1 MKLEMTKTKRRL
13 CLIALMLTNLAVMAD
28 LVIIPIISS
37 LYSTYGDQMNAVNY
51 VVSGPALVIVIT
63 SLLATVLCRKLDKKT
78 VIILGGLF
86 FTVGSICGVLV
97 DNIWY
102 MCFMRTLVGIGSG
115 ILQVLA
121 VSMIADIYEDADE
134 RAKITGYYNATM
146 SFVGI
151 AYSYFAGILAVGG
164 NWKNVFNLYWLAIP
178 MMIFLIL
185 FVPSIRPAATTVDQE
200 QEKNKKEKMGAGF
213 WRLQFFWFLA
223 NLLFGATVLYYVAVY
238 VAENGLGDS
247 SFSGMATSVKQLVG
261 FLLCFGFGF
270 IYKKLKRNTIT
281 VTYLLAAVTLV
292 WLVLA
297 PSKFAAVVI
306 ATICG
311 CCYKIAFSFAY
322 AHGFAIVPASRTED
336 ATAIT
341 TAVYGIGT
349 FCSTYFASLL
359 LTIMHTDS
367 YTKTWIIPAV
377 LFAIM
382 GVIELTVSLTERKK
396 AVQD

>member
-1 MKLEMTKTKRRL
+1 MKLEMTKTKRIL

-28 LVIIPIISS
+28 LVIIPVISD
-37 LYSTYGDQMNAVNY
+37 LYGAYGDQMNAVNY
-51 VVSGPALVIVIT
+51 VVSGPALIIVVT
-63 SLLATVLCRKLDKKT
+63 SLLATVLCRKMDKKI
-78 VIILGGLF
+78 VIILGGLSF
-86 FTVGSICGVLV
+86 AIGSICGAFV

-115 ILQVLA
+115 ILQVVA

-164 NWKNVFNLYWLAIP
+164 NWKNVFNLYWLAVP

-185 FVPSIRPAATTVDQE
+185 FVPSIRPAAETTRKEGQTD
-200 QEKNKKEKMGAGF
+200 KKEKMGGSF
-213 WRLQFFWFLA
+213 WQLQIFWFLA

-238 VAENGLGDS
+238 IAENGLGDS

-292 WLVLA
+292 WLVFA

-349 FCSTYFASLL
+349 FCSTYFASFLL
-359 LTIMHTDS
+359 KVMHTDS
-367 YTKTWIIPAV
+367 YTKTWMIPAV
-377 LFAIM
+377 IFAVM
-382 GVIELTVSLTERKK
+382 GVIELILSLSDKKK
-396 AVQD
+396 A

>member
-1 MKLEMTKTKRRL
+1 MTKTKRVL

-28 LVIIPIISS
+28 LVIIPVISD
-37 LYSTYGDQMNAVNY
+37 LYTAYGDQMNAVNY
-51 VVSGPALVIVIT
+51 VVSGPALIIVVT
-63 SLLATVLCRKLDKKT
+63 SLLATVLCRKLDKKI

-86 FTVGSICGVLV
+86 FTVGSICGAFV

-102 MCFMRTLVGIGSG
+102 MCFMRTLVGVGSG
-115 ILQVLA
+115 IVQVVA
-121 VSMIADIYEDADE
+121 VSMIADVYEDADQ

-185 FVPSIRPAATTVDQE
+185 FVPSIRPASADAQADGKKIE
-200 QEKNKKEKMGAGF
+200 KEKMGARF
-213 WRLQFFWFLA
+213 WQLQIFWFLA

-238 VAENGLGDS
+238 IAENSLGDS

-281 VTYLLAAVTLV
+281 AAYLLAAVTLV
-292 WLVLA
+292 WLVFA

-306 ATICG
+306 ATVCG

-359 LTIMHTDS
+359 LKIMHTDS

-377 LFAIM
+377 IFAVM
-382 GVIELTVSLTERKK
+382 GVIELILSLADKK
-396 AVQD
+396 KV

>member
-1 MKLEMTKTKRRL
+1 MKLEMTKTKRVL

-28 LVIIPIISS
+28 LVIIPVISD
-37 LYSTYGDQMNAVNY
+37 LYTAYGDQMNAVNY
-51 VVSGPALVIVIT
+51 VVSGPALIIVVT
-63 SLLATVLCRKLDKKT
+63 SLLATVLCRKLDKKI
-78 VIILGGLF
+78 VIVLGGLF

-115 ILQVLA
+115 IVQVVA
-121 VSMIADIYEDADE
+121 VSMIADIYEDADQ

-164 NWKNVFNLYWLAIP
+164 NWKNVFNLYWLAVP
-178 MMIFLIL
+178 MMIFLVL
-185 FVPSIRPAATTVDQE
+185 FVPSIRPAAETAKE
-200 QEKNKKEKMGAGF
+200 EGKGAAKEKMGASF
-213 WRLQFFWFLA
+213 WQLQIFWFLA

-238 VAENGLGDS
+238 IAENSLGDS

-261 FLLCFGFGF
+261 FLLCFGFGV

-292 WLVLA
+292 WLIFA

-306 ATICG
+306 ATVCG

-359 LTIMHTDS
+359 LKIMHTDS

-377 LFAIM
+377 IFAVM
-382 GVIELTVSLTERKK
+382 GVVELILSLADKKK
-396 AVQD
+396 A

>member
-1 MKLEMTKTKRRL
+1 MSKSKRIL

-28 LVIIPIISS
+28 LVIIPVISD
-37 LYSTYGDQMNAVNY
+37 LYGAYGDQMNAVNY
-51 VVSGPALVIVIT
+51 VVSGPALIIVVT
-63 SLLATVLCRKLDKKT
+63 SLLATVLCRKLDKKI

-86 FTVGSICGVLV
+86 FTVGSVCGVLV

-102 MCFMRTLVGIGSG
+102 MCVMRTLVGIGSG
-115 ILQVLA
+115 IVQVVA
-121 VSMIADIYEDADE
+121 VSMIADIYEDADT

-151 AYSYFAGILAVGG
+151 AYSYFAGIMAVNG
-164 NWKNVFNLYWLAIP
+164 WKNVFKLYWLAIP
-178 MMIFLIL
+178 MMVFLIL
-185 FVPSIRPAATTVDQE
+185 FVPSIRPDDKKAETAGDT
-200 QEKNKKEKMGAGF
+200 KEKEGLGF
-213 WRLQFFWFLA
+213 AFWQQQFFWFLS

-238 VAENGLGDS
+238 ISENGLGDS
-247 SFSGMATSVKQLVG
+247 AFSGMATSVKQLVG
-261 FLLCFGFGF
+261 FLLCFAFGF
-270 IYKKLKRNTIT
+270 IYKKLKRSTIT
-281 VTYLLAAVTLV
+281 VTYLIAAVSLV
-292 WLVLA
+292 WLIFL

-322 AHGFAIVPASRTED
+322 AHGFTLVPASRTED

-349 FCSTYFASLL
+349 FCSTYFASALL
-359 LTIMHTDS
+359 SIMHTDS

-377 LFAIM
+377 VFVIM
-382 GVIELTVSLTERKK
+382 AVIEFILTASEKK
-396 AVQD
+396 AK

>member
-1 MKLEMTKTKRRL
+1 MKLEMTKTKRVL

-28 LVIIPIISS
+28 LVIIPVISD
-37 LYSTYGDQMNAVNY
+37 LYTAYGDQMNAVNY
-51 VVSGPALVIVIT
+51 VVSGPALIIVAT
-63 SLLATVLCRKLDKKT
+63 SLLATVLCRKLDKKI
-78 VIILGGLF
+78 VIVLGGLF

-115 ILQVLA
+115 IVQVVA
-121 VSMIADIYEDADE
+121 VSMIADIYEDADQ

-164 NWKNVFNLYWLAIP
+164 NWKNVFNLYWLAVP

-185 FVPSIRPAATTVDQE
+185 FVPSIRPAAETAKEDG
-200 QEKNKKEKMGAGF
+200 KGASKEKMGAGF
-213 WRLQFFWFLA
+213 WQLQIFWFLA

-238 VAENGLGDS
+238 IAENGLGDS

-292 WLVLA
+292 WLVFA

-306 ATICG
+306 ATVCG

-359 LTIMHTDS
+359 LKIMHTDS

-377 LFAIM
+377 IFAVM
-382 GVIELTVSLTERKK
+382 GVIELILSFADKKK
-396 AVQD
+396 A

>member
-1 MKLEMTKTKRRL
+1 MKQKLEMTKTKRVL

-28 LVIIPIISS
+28 LVIIPIISD
-37 LYSTYGDQMNAVNY
+37 LYAAYGEQMNAVNY
-51 VVSGPALVIVIT
+51 VVSGPALVIVVT
-63 SLLATVLCRKLDKKT
+63 SLLATVLCRKLDKKV

-86 FTVGSICGVLV
+86 FAVGSVCGVFA

-102 MCFMRTLVGIGSG
+102 MCLMRTLVGVGSG
-115 ILQVLA
+115 IVQVVA
-121 VSMIADIYEDADE
+121 VSMIADIYEDADM

-151 AYSYFAGILAVGG
+151 AYSYFAGILAAGG
-164 NWKNVFNLYWLAIP
+164 NWKRVFNLYWLAIP
-178 MMIFLIL
+178 MMIFLML
-185 FVPSIRPAATTVDQE
+185 FVPSIRPAAETTAAGKGAV
-200 QEKNKKEKMGAGF
+200 KEKMGAAF
-213 WRLQFFWFLA
+213 WQLQIFWFLA

-238 VAENGLGDS
+238 IAENGLGNAG
-247 SFSGMATSVKQLVG
+247 FSGMATSVKQLVG

-281 VTYLLAAVTLV
+281 VAYLLAAVTLI
-292 WLVLA
+292 WLVFA
-297 PSKFAAVVI
+297 PSKFAAVVV

-322 AHGFAIVPASRTED
+322 AHGFALVPASRTED

-349 FCSTYFASLL
+349 FSSTYFASLL
-359 LTIMHTDS
+359 LKVMHTDS

-377 LFAIM
+377 LFAVM
-382 GVIELTVSLTERKK
+382 GLIELIQSLADRKK
-396 AVQD
+396 A

>member
-1 MKLEMTKTKRRL
+1 MKLEMTKTKRVL

-28 LVIIPIISS
+28 LVIIPVISD
-37 LYSTYGDQMNAVNY
+37 LYTAYGNQMNAVNY
-51 VVSGPALVIVIT
+51 IVSGPALIIVVT
-63 SLLATVLCRKLDKKT
+63 SLLATVLCRKLDKKV

-86 FTVGSICGVLV
+86 FAVGSVCGVMV

-102 MCFMRTLVGIGSG
+102 MCVMRTLVGIGSG
-115 ILQVLA
+115 IVQVVA
-121 VSMIADIYEDADE
+121 VSMIADIYEDADQ

-164 NWKNVFNLYWLAIP
+164 NWKNVFNLYWLTVP
-178 MMIFLIL
+178 MMLFLVL
-185 FVPSIRPAATTVDQE
+185 FVPSIRPAAETAK
-200 QEKNKKEKMGAGF
+200 EKGKGAAKEKMGAGF
-213 WRLQFFWFLA
+213 WQLQIFWFLA

-238 VAENGLGDS
+238 IAENCLGDS

-270 IYKKLKRNTIT
+270 IYKKLKRNTIA

-292 WLVLA
+292 WLVFA

-359 LTIMHTDS
+359 LKVMHTDS

-377 LFAIM
+377 IFAAM
-382 GVIELTVSLTERKK
+382 GVIELILSLAEKKK
-396 AVQD
+396 A